1 MIRCWAGIGRQWGH
15 MGLFSKRV
23 KAQRVGSFDDFQQA
37 LASGRPV
44 FVDFWKPNCQ
54 PCRTMDGIVDELADE
69 FQDEA
74 VVLKA
79 NLADVPDLFTK
90 FKVKST
96 PTFVVV
102 TPQGSGVHQRFRR
115 SGLIKKDQLVEQLRR
130 AITAEGPGH
139 EPVD

>member
-1 MIRCWAGIGRQWGH
+1 MGH

-23 KAQRVGSFDDFQQA
+23 KARRVESFEDFEQA
-37 LASGRPV
+37 VASGRPV

-54 PCRTMDGIVDELADE
+54 SCRTMDGIVDELADE

-79 NLADVPDLFTK
+79 NLDDVPDLFGK

-130 AITAEGPGH
+130 AITAERPGPNST
-139 EPVD
+139 D